1 MDSVG
6 SRARR
11 QRADE
16 ADLLISSLFS
26 KALKKHPVVSAN
38 EVALAAVGGFGR
50 GELSPGSDLDIT
62 IIHSGAITAD
72 LLSEFVNEILYPLWD
87 AKLWDAKLWDA
98 KLRESH
104 PLKID
109 HSVRTRSE
117 IRVAA
122 ASDLRVALGLLDI
135 RLICGSADLVGPVQI
150 DALESWQR
158 SSQKR
163 LPELEQALLE
173 RHQRAGE
180 LAYLL
185 EPDLKEARG
194 GLRDIGALR
203 AIALSGAL
211 TLQMERVTAAESFL
225 LSVRDA
231 LHIVSG
237 RDRDRLLFQEQ
248 DKVAQLLQFADAD
261 ALMSAVAQSARSVDY
276 MLDVTWYRLK
286 HKGKDGAGRFLRKI
300 RSSQISRD
308 VNVSSGEVTI
318 SALADF
324 DLDPVVGLRAAA
336 SAAQLGLP
344 IAMETLSRLAGA
356 LSDGAGALSNPWPR
370 EARENLISLIGAG
383 SAMVRIFESLDQE
396 EIIFHWLPEWRTVR
410 SLPQRNVLHRHT
422 VDRHMVET
430 AVHAAA
436 LTRQV
441 HRPDLLLFAA
451 LFHDIGKGSDEDHSI
466 RGAQIIEP
474 IAKRIGFSDE
484 DTATIQL
491 LIRHH
496 LLLSATATRRD
507 LDDPVTISS
516 VAQLIPDL
524 QSLELLH
531 ALSIADGEA
540 TGRAAWSDWKA
551 SLVAD
556 LVRRVGIA
564 ITDNTIAQQP
574 ELTLEQKERA
584 QSGQLAVAVT
594 DRGSTYALEIILPDR
609 TGLLSI
615 VAGVL
620 NILRLDV
627 RSARTKSL
635 GQTAVMEWIVIPD
648 PHAPELTEKRLRH
661 ELLDALES
669 KGRLT
674 NRIQERIAA
683 YAQLPSIPFP
693 DPVVETFPDAATAAT
708 VIEVRSH
715 DRPALLFGIGDA
727 ITKCNIDI
735 RSAIVTTLGAEAIDT
750 LYVTEI
756 GGGALTN
763 TRAYEVAQRLRA
775 ALK

>member
-1 MDSVG
+1 M
-6 SRARR
+6 
-11 QRADE
+11 
-16 ADLLISSLFS
+16 
-26 KALKKHPVVSAN
+26 
-38 EVALAAVGGFGR
+38 
-50 GELSPGSDLDIT
+50 
-62 IIHSGAITAD
+62 
-72 LLSEFVNEILYPLWD
+72 
-87 AKLWDAKLWDA
+87 
-98 KLRESH
+98 RESH

-135 RLICGSADLVGPVQI
+135 RLICGSADLVGAVQI

-185 EPDLKEARG
+185 EPNLKEARG

-203 AIALSGAL
+203 AIALSGTL

-356 LSDGAGALSNPWPR
+356 LSEGAGALSNPWPR

-516 VAQLIPDL
+516 VAELIPDL

-556 LVRRVGIA
+556 LVHRVGIA

-693 DPVVETFPDAATAAT
+693 EPVVETFPDAATAAT

-727 ITKCNIDI
+727 ITKCSIDI

-756 GGGALTN
+756 GGGALTT
-763 TRAYEVAQRLRA
+763 TRADEVAQRLRA

>member
-1 MDSVG
+1 
-6 SRARR
+6 
-11 QRADE
+11 
-16 ADLLISSLFS
+16 
-26 KALKKHPVVSAN
+26 
-38 EVALAAVGGFGR
+38 
-50 GELSPGSDLDIT
+50 
-62 IIHSGAITAD
+62 
-72 LLSEFVNEILYPLWD
+72 
-87 AKLWDAKLWDA
+87 
-98 KLRESH
+98 
-104 PLKID
+104 
-109 HSVRTRSE
+109 
-117 IRVAA
+117 
-122 ASDLRVALGLLDI
+122 
-135 RLICGSADLVGPVQI
+135 
-150 DALESWQR
+150 
-158 SSQKR
+158 
-163 LPELEQALLE
+163 
-173 RHQRAGE
+173 
-180 LAYLL
+180 
-185 EPDLKEARG
+185 
-194 GLRDIGALR
+194 
-203 AIALSGAL
+203 
-211 TLQMERVTAAESFL
+211 
-225 LSVRDA
+225 
-231 LHIVSG
+231 
-237 RDRDRLLFQEQ
+237 
-248 DKVAQLLQFADAD
+248 
-261 ALMSAVAQSARSVDY
+261 
-276 MLDVTWYRLK
+276 
-286 HKGKDGAGRFLRKI
+286 
-300 RSSQISRD
+300 
-308 VNVSSGEVTI
+308 
-318 SALADF
+318 
-324 DLDPVVGLRAAA
+324 
-336 SAAQLGLP
+336 
-344 IAMETLSRLAGA
+344 
-356 LSDGAGALSNPWPR
+356 
-370 EARENLISLIGAG
+370 
-383 SAMVRIFESLDQE
+383 
-396 EIIFHWLPEWRTVR
+396 
-410 SLPQRNVLHRHT
+410 
-422 VDRHMVET
+422 MVET

-516 VAQLIPDL
+516 VAQLIPNL

-648 PHAPELTEKRLRH
+648 PHALELTERRLRH